1 MGIKKDA
8 TLARTQAAKKKAKKK
23 KKKKKKKA
31 KKVKYVGGKRAKG
44 QHKSKAMKASGKK
57 SAAALK
63 KKGVGLFAVK
73 TLTPALAAITGKN
86 KMSRVDAVKA
96 VWVYI
101 KKKGLS
107 KGRNVGAIPGVFSGG
122 SMFKL
127 AGAMSKHFK

>member
-1 MGIKKDA
+1 MGVV
-8 TLARTQAAKKKAKKK
+8 KKK

-101 KKKGLS
+101 KKKGLN
-107 KGRNVGAIPGVFSGG
+107 KGRTLGAIPGVFSGG

-127 AGAMSKHFK
+127 AGAMS